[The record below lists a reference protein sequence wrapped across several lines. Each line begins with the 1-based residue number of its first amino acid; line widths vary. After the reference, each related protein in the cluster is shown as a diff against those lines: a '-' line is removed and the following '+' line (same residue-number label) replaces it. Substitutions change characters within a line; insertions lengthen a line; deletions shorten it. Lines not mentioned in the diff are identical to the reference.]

1 MSLEGGRE
9 GRRGGGQGR
18 GEGTGGGGEGEG
30 SPLSHLAIFF
40 FNISVAR
47 Y

>member
-9 GRRGGGQGR
+9 GR
-18 GEGTGGGGEGEG
+18 GGGGEGRGGEG
-30 SPLSHLAIFF
+30 DVPLVILAIFF